1 MYTAA
6 VGDVQISYLNARMF
20 SWRGGRYR
28 VIVTKT
34 GFFVVIK
41 TIPHILWVLLML
53 DSPIAVKAE

>member
-1 MYTAA
+1 MLKYH
-6 VGDVQISYLNARMF
+6 ILMPECF
-20 SWRGGRYR
+20 FWRGGRYR

-53 DSPIAVKAE
+53 DSSIAVKAE